1 MKIVFNVLLGL
12 LVLIWMTLGMCVASI
27 GVYTIVINWL
37 GLSCRNLIH
46 TFATLTVFVLLLDII
61 LRIYKI
67 KGGKESD

>member
-1 MKIVFNVLLGL
+1 MKIVFNALLGL
-12 LVLIWMTLGMCVASI
+12 LVLIWMTLGVCVASI

-37 GLSCRNLIH
+37 GLSCRNLIY